1 MTTESPRAPSSVE
14 GIKRL
19 AQRIRRQ
26 TSVPH
31 HTALNRAAEAAGF
44 ENFAHAL
51 HRLSAPTRVA
61 AAAEPAPLV
70 FITAYW
76 QDLETGE
83 SGRETLSL
91 PLRRPVDALLQRTHF
106 SRNRHLL
113 SFRRKAPDHIECR
126 TVMADQR
133 RARSGVCGVARVL
146 LFVQATDLQPLS
158 RQLVQPIEHWHS
170 DPLRGM
176 DHASTWRDTATGTLV
191 YVDEPYGRAV
201 AARAAERN
209 AWASRHGFELAP
221 SEWPGLYAP
230 HAGSV
235 LYLLGRE
242 PAVVRRI
249 LGRLAGLPAGP
260 EAEAWGGES
269 ATYRPIFMSP
279 REQALHQ
286 NPRAPRDPRLA
297 RSTATTVPYALA
309 LSGHS
314 RRPRGRMPLDA
325 HDVVAAHLRFLIGAA
340 EHRAG
345 VASRLERVRCEL
357 DDWVQVEYDGSE
369 LEPERFSAM
378 YYGEPSKPLRRQP
391 IAAETNDLVQR
402 IGQVRELLIASYPD
416 CRPLRALLKQ
426 LTLARESAASW
437 PTRDGSIAARPL
449 H

>member
-1 MTTESPRAPSSVE
+1 MTTESPRAPSSIE

-19 AQRIRRQ
+19 AQRIRRH

-31 HTALNRAAEAAGF
+31 HAALNRAAEAAGF
-44 ENFAHAL
+44 ENFSHAL

-61 AAAEPAPLV
+61 AAAGQSPSV

-83 SGRETLSL
+83 SGRETLTL
-91 PLRRPVDALLQRTHF
+91 TLRRPLDVLLQMAHF

-133 RARSGVCGVARVL
+133 HARSGVCGVARVL

-158 RQLVQPIEHWHS
+158 RQLVQPIEGWHS

-176 DHASTWRDTATGTLV
+176 DHASTWLDTATGTLI

-201 AARAAERN
+201 ATRAAERN
-209 AWASRHGFELAP
+209 AWASRHGFELAT
-221 SEWPGLYAP
+221 SEWPGMYAP

-242 PAVVRRI
+242 SAVVRRV
-249 LGRLAGLPAGP
+249 LRGLAELPAGP

-269 ATYRPIFMSP
+269 AAYRPIFTSP
-279 REQALHQ
+279 REQALGR

-297 RSTATTVPYALA
+297 RSTATTVPYALV

-325 HDVVAAHLRFLIGAA
+325 HDVVATHLRFLIGAA
-340 EHRAG
+340 QHRAG

-357 DDWVQVEYDGSE
+357 DDWVQVEYDGRE

-378 YYGEPSKPLRRQP
+378 YYCETGMPLRRQP
-391 IAAETNDLVQR
+391 IAAETNDVVLR
-402 IGQVRELLIASYPD
+402 IEQVRELLTASYPD
-416 CRPLRALLKQ
+416 CPPLRALLKQ
-426 LTLARESAASW
+426 LSLARASAAAW
-437 PTRDGSIAARPL
+437 RTRDGAVAIRPA

>member
-1 MTTESPRAPSSVE
+1 MTNESPRAPSSVE

-31 HTALNRAAEAAGF
+31 HTALNRAAESAGF

-61 AAAEPAPLV
+61 VAAEPSPLV

-83 SGRETLSL
+83 SGRETLTL
-91 PLRRPVDALLQRTHF
+91 PLRRPLDALLQKTHF

-126 TVMADQR
+126 TVVADQR
-133 RARSGVCGVARVL
+133 HARSGVCGVARVL
-146 LFVQATDLQPLS
+146 LFAQATDLQPVS
-158 RQLVQPIEHWHS
+158 RQLVRPIEAWSS

-176 DHASTWRDTATGTLV
+176 DHASTWRDTATGTLI
-191 YVDEPYGRAV
+191 YVDEPYSLAV
-201 AARAAERN
+201 ATRAAERK
-209 AWASRHGFELAP
+209 AWASRHGFELSL
-221 SEWPGLYAP
+221 SEWPGMYAP
-230 HAGSV
+230 HTGSV

-242 PAVVRRI
+242 PAVLQRV
-249 LGRLAGLPAGP
+249 LGGLAGLPAGP
-260 EAEAWGGES
+260 EAEAWSGES
-269 ATYRPIFMSP
+269 TTYRPIFVSP
-279 REQALHQ
+279 REHSLDR

-297 RSTATTVPYALA
+297 RSTATTVPYALV

-325 HDVVAAHLRFLIGAA
+325 HDLVAAHLRFLIGAA

-357 DDWVQVEYDGSE
+357 DDWVQVEYDGRE
-369 LEPERFSAM
+369 LEPDRFSAM
-378 YYGEPSKPLRRQP
+378 YYGETGRPLRRQP
-391 IAAETNDLVQR
+391 TAAETNDLVQR
-402 IGQVRELLIASYPD
+402 IDQVRESLTASYPD
-416 CRPLRALLKQ
+416 CWPLRALLKQ
-426 LTLARESAASW
+426 LSLARESAASW
-437 PTRDGSIAARPL
+437 PTRERALEPRPL
-449 H
+449 L

>member
-1 MTTESPRAPSSVE
+1 MSTESPHTPSSVE

-26 TSVPH
+26 RSVPH

-51 HRLSAPTRVA
+51 HRLSAATRVA
-61 AAAEPAPLV
+61 VASEPSPRV

-76 QDLETGE
+76 QDLEAGG
-83 SGRETLSL
+83 SGRETLTL
-91 PLRRPVDALLQRTHF
+91 LLRRPLDALIQRTHF
-106 SRNRHLL
+106 RRNRHLL

-146 LFVQATDLQPLS
+146 LFVQATDLQPVS
-158 RQLVQPIEHWHS
+158 RQLVRPIEHWHS

-176 DHASTWRDTATGTLV
+176 DHASTWRDTTTGTLIH
-191 YVDEPYGRAV
+191 VDEPYGLAV
-201 AARAAERN
+201 AARAAERH
-209 AWASRHGFELAP
+209 AWASRHGFELSP
-221 SEWPGLYAP
+221 STWPGMYAP

-235 LYLLGRE
+235 LHLLGRE

-249 LGRLAGLPAGP
+249 LASLAGMPAGP

-269 ATYRPIFMSP
+269 ATYRPVFMSP
-279 REQALHQ
+279 REQAVDR

-309 LSGHS
+309 ISGHS

-340 EHRAG
+340 ERRAG
-345 VASRLERVRCEL
+345 VASRLERVRSEL
-357 DDWVQVEYDGSE
+357 DDWVQVEYDSSE

-378 YYGEPSKPLRRQP
+378 YYGETGKPLRRQP
-391 IAAETNDLVQR
+391 IAAETNELVQR
-402 IGQVRELLIASYPD
+402 IEQVRELLTASYPD
-416 CRPLRALLKQ
+416 CRPLRAILKQ
-426 LTLARESAASW
+426 LSLARGSAASW
-437 PTRDGSIAARPL
+437 PTRDEAVATQPL

>member
-1 MTTESPRAPSSVE
+1 MSTESPHTPSSVE

-51 HRLSAPTRVA
+51 NRLSASTRVA
-61 AAAEPAPLV
+61 VAAEPSPLV

-83 SGRETLSL
+83 SGRETLTL
-91 PLRRPVDALLQRTHF
+91 QLRRPLDALLQRTHF

-113 SFRRKAPDHIECR
+113 PFRRKAPDHIECQ

-146 LFVQATDLQPLS
+146 MFVQATDLQPVS

-201 AARAAERN
+201 AARTAERSS
-209 AWASRHGFELAP
+209 WASRNGFELAP
-221 SEWPGLYAP
+221 GEWPGLYAP

-242 PAVVRRI
+242 PAIVRRI
-249 LGRLAGLPAGP
+249 VAGLAGLPAGP
-260 EAEAWGGES
+260 EAEAWAGDS

-279 REQALHQ
+279 REQSLDR

-297 RSTATTVPYALA
+297 RSTATTMPYALV

-357 DDWVQVEYDGSE
+357 DDWVQVEYDRRE
-369 LEPERFSAM
+369 LEQERFSAM
-378 YYGEPSKPLRRQP
+378 YYGETGGPLRRQP
-391 IAAETNDLVQR
+391 VAAETSELVIR
-402 IGQVRELLIASYPD
+402 IEQVRELLTASYPD
-416 CRPLRALLKQ
+416 CRPLRAILKQ
-426 LTLARESAASW
+426 LSLARKSAAAW
-437 PTRDGSIAARPL
+437 PTRDGAVATQPL
-449 H
+449 L

>member
-1 MTTESPRAPSSVE
+1 MTTEFARAPSSVE

-26 TSVPH
+26 ASVPH

-51 HRLSAPTRVA
+51 DRLSALTPA
-61 AAAEPAPLV
+61 AVAAEPSPLV

-83 SGRETLSL
+83 SGRETLTL
-91 PLRRPVDALLQRTHF
+91 PLRRPLDALLQRTHF

-126 TVMADQR
+126 AVMADQR

-146 LFVQATDLQPLS
+146 LFVQATDLQPVS
-158 RQLVQPIEHWHS
+158 RQLVRPIEHWHS

-176 DHASTWRDTATGTLV
+176 DHASTWRDTATGALI
-191 YVDEPYGRAV
+191 YVDEPYGLAV
-201 AARAAERN
+201 TARAAERN
-209 AWASRHGFELAP
+209 AWALRHGFELSL

-235 LYLLGRE
+235 LYLLSRE

-249 LGRLAGLPAGP
+249 LSGLAGLPAGP

-269 ATYRPIFMSP
+269 ATYRPVFMSP
-279 REQALHQ
+279 REQALDR

-297 RSTATTVPYALA
+297 HSTATTVPYALA

-357 DDWVQVEYDGSE
+357 DDWVQIEYDGSE

-378 YYGEPSKPLRRQP
+378 YYGETGRPLPRQP
-391 IAAETNDLVQR
+391 IAGETYDLVLR
-402 IGQVRELLIASYPD
+402 IEQVHELLTASYPD

-426 LTLARESAASW
+426 LSLARESAASW
-437 PTRDGSIAARPL
+437 PTRDEAVAAQPL
-449 H
+449 R